1 MKALT
6 LWQPWASLVAI
17 GAKGYETRS
26 WSTRHRGPLAI
37 HAAQKPIAKTLVT
50 LDAHTKEVME
60 LALNFRGDFKGFATL
75 PVGCI
80 VATCE
85 LRDVYPVE
93 EVYHSL
99 YNLPNEAYF
108 GDFSAGR
115 FAWWLEDVQELDKP
129 IPARGA
135 QRLWEWMKPI

>member
-1 MKALT
+1 MKAIT

-26 WSTRHRGPLAI
+26 WATRHRGPLAI
-37 HAAQKPIAKTLVT
+37 HAAKKPIASTLPT
-50 LDAHTKEVME
+50 LDAITKEMME
-60 LALNFRGDFKGFATL
+60 YSLNFRGDFRGWAYL

-85 LRDVYPVE
+85 LGDVYPVE

-99 YNLPNEAYF
+99 HNLPNESYF

-115 FAWWLEDVQELDKP
+115 FAWRLDDVQELDTP
-129 IPARGA
+129 ILVRGA
-135 QRLWEWMKPI
+135 QRLWEWEHK